1 MLVVRQ
7 RRGQARIVLISL
19 VDVIFLLLLFFLLT
33 TKFSDME
40 LIELNASK
48 AKTGASDNAKG
59 PTKLIVSL
67 THESAYVNDVPVPYA
82 KLSDTVKPYLPTY
95 GVVIKSGETATLQQ
109 MVMAIDAVKVAGG
122 NEITLEGLE

>member
-1 MLVVRQ
+1 MLVARQ

-48 AKTGASDNAKG
+48 AKTASGSNTG
-59 PTKLIVSL
+59 PTKLIVRL
-67 THESAYVNDVPVPYA
+67 THESAFVNDQPVAYTG
-82 KLSDTVKPYLPTY
+82 LSDAVKPYLPTY

-109 MVMAIDAVKVAGG
+109 MVMAIDAVKLAGG